1 MHCLFRRAQ
10 HSQGNNSRVPDF
22 SIQSG
27 RVVLETPEENPM
39 ITKAIKE
46 VLKANN
52 RNTGQGE
59 GLPIY
64 VFKGQKP

>member
-1 MHCLFRRAQ
+1 M
-10 HSQGNNSRVPDF
+10 
-22 SIQSG
+22 
-27 RVVLETPEENPM
+27 M
-39 ITKAIKE
+39 IKVIKE
-46 VLKANN
+46 VLEANN

>member
-1 MHCLFRRAQ
+1 M
-10 HSQGNNSRVPDF
+10 V
-22 SIQSG
+22 
-27 RVVLETPEENPM
+27 
-39 ITKAIKE
+39 TKAIKE